1 MDNVKEILGKILAF
15 RFVILFALGL
25 IFPVAGWLWGKSVMG
40 NAITTRTKALD
51 VSLADINKLASG
63 QHANNKWISNTTN
76 KLNTTK
82 TYLNAAW
89 GAIYEKQETIF
100 QWSIPEVGQAIA
112 QLGPEDELPEA
123 IAQQYALHYEDVI
136 VPQLSDYLANTLLR
150 KNDQG
155 EPILQL
161 TNENALLA
169 YRANLGQTPGTEQIK
184 VAQEDLWLLSLM
196 LGIIERANANATSSF
211 DAAVKE
217 IRALQIGGNRITSG
231 EEKTTTSGG
240 QGGQGGQGMGGQG
253 GQGGQGM
260 GGQGGQ
266 GGQGMGGQGGQG
278 GMTPGQGGGMQLSGG
293 SDDEEGSEDAER
305 YELQTDQFNR
315 LEFRL
320 VLLIDHQ
327 QLPVLLTEMVND
339 PSVIEITN
347 LNLQGPDY
355 LENGSGNGN
364 LDVNSVDIGLLQLR
378 GRIYLFNSPDKP
390 IAIATSQP
398 STTDENTDETAAQA
412 DSNEEETE

>member
-1 MDNVKEILGKILAF
+1 
-15 RFVILFALGL
+15 
-25 IFPVAGWLWGKSVMG
+25 
-40 NAITTRTKALD
+40 
-51 VSLADINKLASG
+51 
-63 QHANNKWISNTTN
+63 
-76 KLNTTK
+76 
-82 TYLNAAW
+82 
-89 GAIYEKQETIF
+89 
-100 QWSIPEVGQAIA
+100 
-112 QLGPEDELPEA
+112 
-123 IAQQYALHYEDVI
+123 
-136 VPQLSDYLANTLLR
+136 
-150 KNDQG
+150 
-155 EPILQL
+155 
-161 TNENALLA
+161 
-169 YRANLGQTPGTEQIK
+169 
-184 VAQEDLWLLSLM
+184 
-196 LGIIERANANATSSF
+196 
-211 DAAVKE
+211 
-217 IRALQIGGNRITSG
+217 
-231 EEKTTTSGG
+231 
-240 QGGQGGQGMGGQG
+240 MGGQG

-260 GGQGGQ
+260 GGQ
-266 GGQGMGGQGGQG
+266 GGQGGQG

>member
-15 RFVILFALGL
+15 RFVILLVLGL

-253 GQGGQGM
+253 GQGG
-260 GGQGGQ
+260 
-266 GGQGMGGQGGQG
+266 
-278 GMTPGQGGGMQLSGG
+278 MTPGQGGGMQLSGG

-398 STTDENTDETAAQA
+398 STTDENTDETAAQT